1 LTGTSPVKYII
12 TGAAGGLTHGGLRSF
27 RLGGTNQDPDDVV
40 LVSQPLGTVLPT
52 GRGPAPVTMALMEI
66 TVAIPAPLSDRPIDE
81 LATRARLL
89 LVIDEV
95 RAGRLTRVGVAR
107 ALDLSLDEFLVEA
120 GRHGLEAID
129 YDVEDFKRE
138 LATISKATR

>member
-1 LTGTSPVKYII
+1 
-12 TGAAGGLTHGGLRSF
+12 
-27 RLGGTNQDPDDVV
+27 
-40 LVSQPLGTVLPT
+40 
-52 GRGPAPVTMALMEI
+52 MALMEI